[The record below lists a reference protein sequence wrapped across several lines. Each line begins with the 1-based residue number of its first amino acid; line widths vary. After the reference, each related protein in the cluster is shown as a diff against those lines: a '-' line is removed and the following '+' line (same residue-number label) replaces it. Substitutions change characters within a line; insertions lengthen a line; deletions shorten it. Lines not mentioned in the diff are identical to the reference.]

1 MRKIKVKIETKSNC
15 LIGNHTQSFSIGG
28 VDQCTT
34 VDNDGKPLIQAS
46 AFKGS
51 TRFIVKSE
59 GSDMEE
65 TKKFYK
71 NYLEDLLKKY
81 EKRKL
86 ENNLNSQNLEEII
99 NKIKEC
105 INDLKPEYLFGIE
118 GINTTPR
125 LYFSDLKVVDGRKN
139 TEEYFIIDSKTAIS
153 EEGNEVVSN
162 PRTYKAIRPGVKF
175 KGEIILRD
183 FENEDFKN
191 FADIKKIAAEL
202 VEKLELFNDGY
213 YRMGNSKSRGY
224 GKISIETEI
233 VE

>member
-1 MRKIKVKIETKSNC
+1 MRNIKLKIETKSNC

-139 TEEYFIIDSKTAIS
+139 TEEYFIIDSKTAIL
-153 EEGNEVVSN
+153 EDGDEVVSN

-175 KGEIILRD
+175 EGEIILRD
-183 FENEDFKN
+183 FKN
-191 FADIKKIAAEL
+191 FVDIKKIAAEL

>member
-105 INDLKPEYLFGIE
+105 INNLKPEYLFGIE

-139 TEEYFIIDSKTAIS
+139 TEEYFIIDSKTAIL
-153 EEGNEVVSN
+153 EDGDEVVSN

-175 KGEIILRD
+175 EGEIILRD
-183 FENEDFKN
+183 FKN
-191 FADIKKIAAEL
+191 FVDIKKIAAEL

>member
-118 GINTTPR
+118 GKNTTPR

-139 TEEYFIIDSKTAIS
+139 TEEYFIIDSKTAIL
-153 EEGNEVVSN
+153 EDGDEVVSN

-175 KGEIILRD
+175 EGEIILRD
-183 FENEDFKN
+183 FKN
-191 FADIKKIAAEL
+191 FVDIKKIAAEL

>member
-139 TEEYFIIDSKTAIS
+139 TEEYFIIDSKTAIL
-153 EEGNEVVSN
+153 EDGDEVVSN
-162 PRTYKAIRPGVKF
+162 LRTYKAIRPGVKF
-175 KGEIILRD
+175 EGEIILRD
-183 FENEDFKN
+183 FKN
-191 FADIKKIAAEL
+191 FVDIKKIAAEL

>member
-1 MRKIKVKIETKSNC
+1 MS
-15 LIGNHTQSFSIGG
+15 
-28 VDQCTT
+28 
-34 VDNDGKPLIQAS
+34 
-46 AFKGS
+46 
-51 TRFIVKSE
+51 
-59 GSDMEE
+59 
-65 TKKFYK
+65 
-71 NYLEDLLKKY
+71 
-81 EKRKL
+81 
-86 ENNLNSQNLEEII
+86 SQNLEKVIDEI
-99 NKIKEC
+99 KKC
-105 INDLKPEYLFGIE
+105 MKDLKPEYLFGIE

-125 LYFSDLKVVDGRKN
+125 LYFSDLKVIDDKRDV
-139 TEEYFIIDSKTAIS
+139 EEYFIIDSKTAIS
-153 EEGNEVVSN
+153 EEGNN

-224 GKISIETEI
+224 GEISIETEI

>member
-34 VDNDGKPLIQAS
+34 VDNDGKPLVQAS

-139 TEEYFIIDSKTAIS
+139 TEEYFIIDSKTAIL
-153 EEGNEVVSN
+153 EDGDEVVSN

-175 KGEIILRD
+175 EGEIILRD
-183 FENEDFKN
+183 FKN
-191 FADIKKIAAEL
+191 FVDIKKIAAEL

>member
-65 TKKFYK
+65 TKKIYK

-139 TEEYFIIDSKTAIS
+139 TEEYFIIDSKTAIL
-153 EEGNEVVSN
+153 EDGDEVVSN

-175 KGEIILRD
+175 EGEIILRD
-183 FENEDFKN
+183 FKN
-191 FADIKKIAAEL
+191 FVDIKKIAAEL

>member
-105 INDLKPEYLFGIE
+105 INNLKPEYLFGIE

-139 TEEYFIIDSKTAIS
+139 TEEYFIIDSKTAIL
-153 EEGNEVVSN
+153 EDGDEVVSN

-183 FENEDFKN
+183 FKN
-191 FADIKKIAAEL
+191 FVDIKKIAAEL

>member
-139 TEEYFIIDSKTAIS
+139 TEEYFIIDSKTAIL
-153 EEGNEVVSN
+153 EDGDEVVSN

-175 KGEIILRD
+175 EGEIILRD
-183 FENEDFKN
+183 FKN
-191 FADIKKIAAEL
+191 FVDIKKIAAEL

>member
-15 LIGNHTQSFSIGG
+15 LIGNHTQSFRIGG
-28 VDQCTT
+28 VYQCTT

-125 LYFSDLKVVDGRKN
+125 LYFSDLKVVDGSKN
-139 TEEYFIIDSKTAIS
+139 TEEYFIIDSKTAIL
-153 EEGNEVVSN
+153 EDGDEVVSN

-175 KGEIILRD
+175 EGEIILRD
-183 FENEDFKN
+183 FKN
-191 FADIKKIAAEL
+191 FVDIKKIAAEL

>member
-1 MRKIKVKIETKSNC
+1 
-15 LIGNHTQSFSIGG
+15 
-28 VDQCTT
+28 
-34 VDNDGKPLIQAS
+34 
-46 AFKGS
+46 
-51 TRFIVKSE
+51 
-59 GSDMEE
+59 MEE

-105 INDLKPEYLFGIE
+105 INNLKPEYLFGIE

-139 TEEYFIIDSKTAIS
+139 TEEYFIIDSKTAIL
-153 EEGNEVVSN
+153 EDGDEVVSN

-175 KGEIILRD
+175 EGEIILRD
-183 FENEDFKN
+183 FKN
-191 FADIKKIAAEL
+191 FVDIKKIAAEL